1 MGKVRREEFM
11 SFIQCLFMGAS
22 PPGQVDSPL
31 DENRSNPTL
40 GFKSHPRIEFN
51 SGEKSNLHKTPL
63 DVNASAIFPEVNN
76 RTKMCKS
83 YISSHLHNHKKR
95 KILIGAKIL
104 VQEQNSGD
112 RTMMKS
118 EKVVG

>member
-1 MGKVRREEFM
+1 M

-63 DVNASAIFPEVNN
+63 DVNASAIFPEVN
-76 RTKMCKS
+76 
-83 YISSHLHNHKKR
+83 
-95 KILIGAKIL
+95 KIVSPRAEFRG
-104 VQEQNSGD
+104 QED
-112 RTMMKS
+112 D
-118 EKVVG
+118 EI